1 MVRIS
6 CLFAVFFL
14 GVLLL
19 AIPASAYPRMSGNYY
34 LDDTYEPEEI
44 MEMLNRLDNY
54 LQQERKIA
62 NEKRALD
69 LGLNRGYSG
78 AVHAKHMMGLAAA
91 NFAGGP
97 GRKRRDAH

>member
-19 AIPASAYPRMSGNYY
+19 AIPASAYPRMPSNYY
-34 LDDTYEPEEI
+34 LEDNYEPEEI
-44 MEMLNRLDNY
+44 MDMLNRLDNY